1 VLFLKVV
8 DIRLSTY
15 IIPYFLSE
23 QAKKPPANA
32 SGFSVIKF

>member
-1 VLFLKVV
+1 MLFLKVV

-23 QAKKPPANA
+23 QAKKTA
-32 SGFSVIKF
+32 SKRQRSSVIKF